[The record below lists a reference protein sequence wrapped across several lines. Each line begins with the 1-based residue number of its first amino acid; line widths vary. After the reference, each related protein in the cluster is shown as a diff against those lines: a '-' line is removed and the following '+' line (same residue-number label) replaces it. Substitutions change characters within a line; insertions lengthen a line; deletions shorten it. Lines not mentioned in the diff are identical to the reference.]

1 MKSKKETVLEPAQLI
16 SFFESVIR
24 LKSVKRA
31 GWVSKVGIANAESVS
46 DHTYSMCMMGMIL
59 SDIFGMDT
67 ERVTKMILIHD
78 LAESITGDFIP
89 NKITR
94 VRKRTEERKAMKHI
108 LCRAPSVV
116 RSNYEKLWQEY
127 RSNKTPISR
136 FVHQLDKLEMAL
148 QAVEYA
154 NQGYPQKTLLQL
166 FVLAKRSL
174 STFNIDNEKLGS
186 KDIILE
192 ILHDLEMN
200 IVKQADHGKSAP
212 R

>member
-1 MKSKKETVLEPAQLI
+1 MKSKKETIPEPAQLI

-78 LAESITGDFIP
+78 LAESIIGDFMP

-94 VRKRTEERKAMKHI
+94 EKKRTEERKAMKHI
-108 LCRAPSVV
+108 LGKVPSVV

-127 RSNKTPISR
+127 RSNKTPVSR
-136 FVHQLDKLEMAL
+136 FVHQLDKLEMAI
-148 QAVEYA
+148 QAFEYA
-154 NQGYPQKTLLQL
+154 NQGYPQKTLLQ
-166 FVLAKRSL
+166 FFGSAKRSM

-200 IVKQADHGKSAP
+200 IEKQADSW
-212 R
+212 

>member
-1 MKSKKETVLEPAQLI
+1 MKSKNETVLEPAQLI

-46 DHTYSMCMMGMIL
+46 DHTYSMCMMGIVL

-78 LAESITGDFIP
+78 LAESITGDCIP

-108 LCRAPSVV
+108 LCRVPSVV

-127 RSNKTPISR
+127 QSNKTPVSR
-136 FVHQLDKLEMAL
+136 FVHQLDKLEMAI

-154 NQGYPQKTLLQL
+154 NQGYPQKTLLQF
-166 FVLAKRSL
+166 FVSAKRSM
-174 STFNIDNEKLGS
+174 STYNIDNEKLGR
-186 KDIILE
+186 KDIIRE
-192 ILHDLEMN
+192 ILHNLEMN
-200 IVKQADHGKSAP
+200 IVKQADHG
-212 R
+212 

>member
-1 MKSKKETVLEPAQLI
+1 MKSKNETVLEPAQLI

-24 LKSVKRA
+24 LKSVKRT

-46 DHTYSMCMMGMIL
+46 DHTYSMCMMGIVL

-89 NKITR
+89 TKITR

-108 LCRAPSVV
+108 LCRVPSVV
-116 RSNYEKLWQEY
+116 RSSYEKLWQEY
-127 RSNKTPISR
+127 RSNKTPVSR
-136 FVHQLDKLEMAL
+136 FVHQLDKLEMAI

-154 NQGYPQKTLLQL
+154 NQGYPQKTLLQF
-166 FVLAKRSL
+166 FVSAKRSM
-174 STFNIDNEKLGS
+174 STYNIDNEKLGR
-186 KDIILE
+186 KDIIRE
-192 ILHDLEMN
+192 ILNDLEMN
-200 IVKQADHGKSAP
+200 IVKQAAP

>member
-1 MKSKKETVLEPAQLI
+1 MKSKNETVLEPAQLI

-46 DHTYSMCMMGMIL
+46 DHTYSMCMMGMVL

-108 LCRAPSVV
+108 LCRVPSVV

-127 RSNKTPISR
+127 RSNKTPVSR
-136 FVHQLDKLEMAL
+136 FVHQLDKLEMAI

-154 NQGYPQKTLLQL
+154 NQGYPQKTLLRF
-166 FVLAKRSL
+166 FVSAKKSM
-174 STFNIDNEKLGS
+174 STYNIDNGKLGR

-200 IVKQADHGKSAP
+200 IVKQADHG
-212 R
+212 

>member
-1 MKSKKETVLEPAQLI
+1 MKSKNETILEPAQLI
-16 SFFESVIR
+16 SFFESAIR

-59 SDIFGMDT
+59 SDILGMDT

-154 NQGYPQKTLLQL
+154 NQGYPQKTLLQF
-166 FVLAKRSL
+166 FVSAKKSM
-174 STFNIDNEKLGS
+174 STSNIDNEKLGS

-200 IVKQADHGKSAP
+200 IVKQADHGKSEP

>member
-1 MKSKKETVLEPAQLI
+1 MKSKKETVPEPAQLI

-67 ERVTKMILIHD
+67 ERITKMILIHD
-78 LAESITGDFIP
+78 LAESIIGDFMP
-89 NKITR
+89 DKITR
-94 VRKRTEERKAMKHI
+94 EKKRTEERKAMKHI
-108 LCRAPSVV
+108 LRKVPSVV

-127 RSNKTPISR
+127 RSNKTPVSR
-136 FVHQLDKLEMAL
+136 FVHQLDKLEMAI

-154 NQGYPQKTLLQL
+154 NQGYPQKTLLE
-166 FVLAKRSL
+166 FFGSAKRSMI
-174 STFNIDNEKLGS
+174 TFNIDNKKLGS
-186 KDIILE
+186 KDIIPEL
-192 ILHDLEMN
+192 LHDLELN
-200 IVKQADHGKSAP
+200 IVKQADRGKSAP

>member
-1 MKSKKETVLEPAQLI
+1 MKSKKETIPEPAQLI

-78 LAESITGDFIP
+78 LAESIIGDFVP
-89 NKITR
+89 DKITR
-94 VRKRTEERKAMKHI
+94 EKKRTEERKAMKHI
-108 LCRAPSVV
+108 LSKVPSVV

-127 RSNKTPISR
+127 RSTKTPVSR
-136 FVHQLDKLEMAL
+136 FVHQLDKLEMAI

-154 NQGYPQKTLLQL
+154 NQGYPQKTLLE
-166 FVLAKRSL
+166 FFGSAKRSM

-192 ILHDLEMN
+192 LLHDLEMN
-200 IVKQADHGKSAP
+200 IVKQADRGKSAP

>member
-1 MKSKKETVLEPAQLI
+1 MKSKKETIPEPEQLI

-59 SDIFGMDT
+59 SDILGMDT

-94 VRKRTEERKAMKHI
+94 VRKKTEERKAMKHI
-108 LCRAPSVV
+108 LRRVPSVV
-116 RSNYEKLWQEY
+116 RSSYEKLWQEY
-127 RSNKTPISR
+127 RSNKTSVSR
-136 FVHQLDKLEMAL
+136 FVHQLDKLEMAI

-154 NQGYPQKTLLQL
+154 NQGYPQKTLLQF
-166 FVLAKRSL
+166 FVSAKRSM

-200 IVKQADHGKSAP
+200 IVKQADHG
-212 R
+212 

>member
-1 MKSKKETVLEPAQLI
+1 MKSKNETVLEPAQLI

-59 SDIFGMDT
+59 SDILGMDT

-94 VRKRTEERKAMKHI
+94 VRKKTEERKAMKHI
-108 LCRAPSVV
+108 LRRVPSVV

-127 RSNKTPISR
+127 RSNKTSVSR
-136 FVHQLDKLEMAL
+136 FVHQLDKLEMAI

-154 NQGYPQKTLLQL
+154 NQGYPQKTLLQF
-166 FVLAKRSL
+166 FVSAKRSM

-200 IVKQADHGKSAP
+200 IVKQADHG
-212 R
+212 

>member
-1 MKSKKETVLEPAQLI
+1 MKSKNETVLEPAQLI

-46 DHTYSMCMMGMIL
+46 DHTYSMCMMGMVL

-108 LCRAPSVV
+108 LCRVPSVV

-127 RSNKTPISR
+127 RSNKTPVSR
-136 FVHQLDKLEMAL
+136 FIHQLDKLEMAI

-154 NQGYPQKTLLQL
+154 NQGYSQKTLHQF
-166 FVLAKRSL
+166 FVSAKRSM
-174 STFNIDNEKLGS
+174 STFNIDNGKLGR

-200 IVKQADHGKSAP
+200 IVKQADHG
-212 R
+212 

>member
-1 MKSKKETVLEPAQLI
+1 MKSKNETVLEPAQLI

-46 DHTYSMCMMGMIL
+46 DHIYSMCMMGMVL

-78 LAESITGDFIP
+78 LAESITGDFTP
-89 NKITR
+89 NKIT
-94 VRKRTEERKAMKHI
+94 RKRTEERKAMKHI
-108 LCRAPSVV
+108 LCRVPSVV

-127 RSNKTPISR
+127 RSNKTPVSR
-136 FVHQLDKLEMAL
+136 FVHQLDKLEMAI

-154 NQGYPQKTLLQL
+154 NQGYPQKTLLQF
-166 FVLAKRSL
+166 FVSAKKSM
-174 STFNIDNEKLGS
+174 STYNIDNEKLGR
-186 KDIILE
+186 KDIIRE

-200 IVKQADHGKSAP
+200 IVKQADHG
-212 R
+212 

>member
-1 MKSKKETVLEPAQLI
+1 MKSKKTIPEPAQLI
-16 SFFESVIR
+16 SFFELVIS

-78 LAESITGDFIP
+78 LAESIIGDFIP
-89 NKITR
+89 DKITR
-94 VRKRTEERKAMKHI
+94 EKKRTEERKAMKHI
-108 LCRAPSVV
+108 LCKVPSVV

-127 RSNKTPISR
+127 RSNKTPVSR
-136 FVHQLDKLEMAL
+136 FVHQLDKLEMAM

-154 NQGYPQKTLLQL
+154 NQGYSQKTFLE
-166 FVLAKRSL
+166 FFGSTNEG
-174 STFNIDNEKLGS
+174 TFNIDKEKLGS
-186 KDIILE
+186 KDII
-192 ILHDLEMN
+192 
-200 IVKQADHGKSAP
+200 
-212 R
+212 

>member
-1 MKSKKETVLEPAQLI
+1 MKSKNETVLEPAQLI

-46 DHTYSMCMMGMIL
+46 DHTYSMCMIGMIL

-108 LCRAPSVV
+108 LCKVPSVV

-127 RSNKTPISR
+127 RSNKTPVSR
-136 FVHQLDKLEMAL
+136 FVHQLDKLEMAI

-154 NQGYPQKTLLQL
+154 NQGYPQKTLLRF
-166 FVLAKRSL
+166 FVSAKKSM
-174 STFNIDNEKLGS
+174 STYNIDNEKLGR
-186 KDIILE
+186 KDIIRE

-200 IVKQADHGKSAP
+200 IVKQPDHG
-212 R
+212 